1 MPKKQKKP
9 LKKSKIKSVVNVKIN
24 IDNSKKQT
32 IRRASTKAPQQQ
44 PFVNFPTFQPTRV
57 QQLEPKQQFNNPDLT
72 KTMDEYQ
79 KQFKTY
85 LETKNQDVK
94 DLIEKFDDTLKKN
107 IAPPK
112 KERSQPGAYD
122 AYANDEGEIVFEEP
136 VKNINQEDTWTNH
149 NAFKGNSMAGREVPQ
164 LPANDILGAVEAM
177 PVTNKQIIRG
187 LGPEEKDEVESELKN
202 LRKEDSIEKFH
213 QDYVDAYKQYYGD
226 EDENFIKINDSDGKT
241 RGSQA
246 WSKIRGNIIKK
257 IEQYGTRE
265 QELEE
270 NQLNKMLNVQSKKQ
284 NKKKQKQEAKLKFK
298 TDED

>member
-1 MPKKQKKP
+1 MPKKQKKPSNKKP

-24 IDNSKKQT
+24 IDNSKKPT
-32 IRRASTKAPQQQ
+32 MRRASTKAPQQQ

-57 QQLEPKQQFNNPDLT
+57 QQLEPKQQFNNADLT

-85 LETKNQDVK
+85 LETKDQDVK
-94 DLIEKFDDTLKKN
+94 DLIEKFDDSLKKS

-112 KERSQPGAYD
+112 KERSRPGAYD
-122 AYANDEGEIVFEEP
+122 AYADEEGQTVFESDKP
-136 VKNINQEDTWTNH
+136 KKDTWTNR
-149 NAFKGNSMAGREVPQ
+149 NELKRNTMVETEVEPLSANQ
-164 LPANDILGAVEAM
+164 LFEEAM

-202 LRKEDSIEKFH
+202 VRKEDSLEKNY
-213 QDYVDAYKQYYGD
+213 QDYVNVYKRFHGD
-226 EDENFIKINDSDGKT
+226 EDENYIKINEPNPDGKI

-246 WSKIRGNIIKK
+246 WSKIRNNIIKK

-265 QELEE
+265 QELEAIE
-270 NQLNKMLNVQSKKQ
+270 LQKMLDVQSKRQ
-284 NKKKQKQEAKLKFK
+284 GNKNKKQEAKLKSK
-298 TDED
+298 N